1 MPYIQLNDTRHPLRV
16 GAMRV
21 GAAPDAELRLPGASD
36 PVAAAVV
43 EVGADQSASI
53 RRAHE
58 SAVVLVNGVRLGVH
72 PAPLI
77 HGDKIELGG
86 HELLFGDDKKSGSTQ
101 YVPSMGAHHAS
112 GSAGAPGTV
121 ANNGAGPRT
130 GLATGATGGL
140 LRSLVDGREYPVAE
154 SGLVI
159 GRDAGCDVVVPS
171 GEVSRRHAAIMPTGA
186 GYQLR
191 DTSTNGVWVNG
202 TRIEGVATL
211 GRGDVV
217 RIGGEEFRF
226 YADAGEPAGVPAG
239 APNAA
244 AAATPSA
251 AAPRASAPLVAP
263 VADFEL
269 AVPKPARPEPATN
282 PAGAS
287 GSTGAPGAV
296 GGGAPARPQPSAA
309 PQAAPAAPAPAAPAP
324 VAPAPAAPARAAL
337 ATLEVVNEGV
347 LKGQR
352 FEIHHPLAH
361 VGRGDHNDVVLA
373 DESVSDSHAKV
384 QKREGRWFVV
394 DMGSTNGTYVA
405 GTRLA
410 GEQELVAGADVRF
423 GGIKLRFQPLADR
436 AEDAKSTRVI
446 AGANP
451 EVERRAVPRSGA
463 PARRP
468 AAAPASAPP
477 AAKRSPAFMIVLF
490 LLLVAA
496 AAAYFLGIG
505 R

>member
-21 GAAPDAELRLPGASD
+21 GAAPDAELRLPGAAD

-77 HGDKIELGG
+77 HGDKIGLGG
-86 HELLFGDDKKSGSTQ
+86 HALLFGDDKKSGSTQ

-154 SGLVI
+154 AGLVI

-263 VADFEL
+263 EIDNDVRTGAISVHLLRPLSYPLYRLAATLGERFVRFTINATVGSIIALAFVGPIPFTAAGLAMFVVALPLAFVLDFMAYLVIGLLAFWLENTSGLVLIYSRVTLIFGGVLLPLEL
-269 AVPKPARPEPATN
+269 FPDAVQPLLHMLPFSSVVYGPARTFVAPDPEFLV
-282 PAGAS
+282 GLLVRQ
-287 GSTGAPGAV
+287 AV
-296 GGGAPARPQPSAA
+296 G
-309 PQAAPAAPAPAAPAP
+309 
-324 VAPAPAAPARAAL
+324 VAVFA
-337 ATLEVVNEGV
+337 
-347 LKGQR
+347 
-352 FEIHHPLAH
+352 
-361 VGRGDHNDVVLA
+361 VLA
-373 DESVSDSHAKV
+373 AAVYTVAVRRIHAH
-384 QKREGRWFVV
+384 
-394 DMGSTNGTYVA
+394 
-405 GTRLA
+405 
-410 GEQELVAGADVRF
+410 
-423 GGIKLRFQPLADR
+423 GG
-436 AEDAKSTRVI
+436 
-446 AGANP
+446 
-451 EVERRAVPRSGA
+451 
-463 PARRP
+463 
-468 AAAPASAPP
+468 
-477 AAKRSPAFMIVLF
+477 
-490 LLLVAA
+490 
-496 AAAYFLGIG
+496 
-505 R
+505 